1 MQLSTTAHP
10 GACVLTATG
19 RIDQASADNFLSALQ
34 PYLSLCNA
42 KSQPLL
48 LDFSGVNYISS
59 VGLRALMMAARQA
72 KASQGKIAITNL
84 QPMVS
89 EVFAIA
95 RFDLVIPCFA
105 DIDAAFKGVAP

>member
-1 MQLSTTAHP
+1 MQLTPAAHP

-19 RIDQASADNFLSALQ
+19 RIDQASADAFLSALQ
-34 PYLSLCNA
+34 AHLALCNA
-42 KSQPLL
+42 DASPLL
-48 LDFSGVNYISS
+48 LDFSGVTYISS

-105 DIDAAFKGVAP
+105 DIDAALKGISP